1 MATSGTPVAGCRLAW
16 PAKGD
21 GSDPHGESLLGN
33 GASIRMLVILSVAVV
48 AHPQEKKIFTS
59 RDLRR
64 VTCLIRIIPCG
75 SNNITQKLYQP
86 IGTN

>member
-1 MATSGTPVAGCRLAW
+1 MK
-16 PAKGD
+16 AKGD

-33 GASIRMLVILSVAVV
+33 GASSQDAGDTVSSGGGT
-48 AHPQEKKIFTS
+48 KFTS

-64 VTCLIRIIPCG
+64 VMTCLIRIISCG
-75 SNNITQKLYQP
+75 LNNITQKLYQP